1 MRIIAGCAAALL
13 IIGLSQAIAAAADG
27 PGESVI
33 VELAGGSSGLHADV
47 VVPALAGAKDVRR
60 LGVVDGY
67 SATVS
72 PQQLAQLRADSRVAR
87 VVPDALIRIPQQAK
101 PDPVL
106 SLSGGGALPG
116 ACAPNGGVQLNPE
129 AVEVIH
135 AVSDD
140 PHAQTARSLGATG
153 AGVTVG
159 DIAGSIDVNTPELI
173 RDDGSHVISSYQD
186 FTGEGGA
193 VISEDGESF
202 LDDGMIAAQGN
213 GVYDLA
219 TYTAKHLPQPCRIK
233 VEGVA
238 PQVNLTAYKVYAA
251 NDYTTTSA
259 FLQSIEYA
267 VYTDHVNV
275 LNEEAGSFPMP
286 DTSADLIKTANAN
299 AMAAGVVITVPSYD
313 SGLNSTIWSPASQPG
328 VISVGAST
336 TFRSYAQVNEAGLTD
351 VGGTGWVSDNIS
363 SLSSGGFTEQG
374 RGIDIVAPGDLDWA
388 ICTADPKAAPG
399 CVDYNGKPSGVTLS
413 GGTSEAGPLVAGV
426 AALVIQAYR
435 DTHGG
440 ATPSPSLVG
449 RLITGTADDLGI
461 AGFEQGAGRV
471 DAYRAVQAARSVS
484 TSDGAGKAVGGN
496 VIADTD
502 QLDGVGAPGSDQ
514 QFTVNLTNTGAA
526 AQTLD
531 LAGRALGVNRDVAG
545 VDAQLT
551 SSSPTYV
558 DARGRTRAY
567 VKVPFDVPAGSDR
580 LDADIAN
587 PGTGKTTLDLLLLD
601 PKGRVAGYSLPQGSG
616 NHGHSDVG
624 SPMPGRWT
632 AVIGDTQA
640 SNAYTGV
647 VHFAASVASNR
658 PFGTV
663 MPSRVVLQP
672 GKSAKVKVNVKLPS
686 QPGDMSAAF
695 TFGGSSV
702 PMSLR
707 SLVPV
712 RGGVGTFTAD
722 MTGGNG
728 RAGTPAQT
736 FFYNVDVPAGRPA
749 LDVSTVLA
757 DVDPYYTY
765 LISPDGQTAAQGSNQ
780 LPVGQGT
787 VVSGN
792 GTRLHT
798 VNPAA
803 GRWTVIITFT
813 NPVVGDALHTKLNGR
828 ITFDAVAP
836 KVTGLPVSGTIKA
849 GSTQVVAVTVR
860 NDSPAVGSYF
870 LDARLAQSVTTV
882 VTPLSPTDHIV
893 VPMPQSEAYPLWNVP
908 SNTSSVTVL
917 ANSTAPVV
925 FDAGP
930 YNGEPDIGSTA
941 VGNSAVASYSA
952 PNVTPGLWYALPNA
966 GGANGAGPAQSAD
979 VSMSMAVTTRA
990 FDPAAQSPS
999 GDLWNGEFHPVV
1011 VRPGQ
1016 STTLYLTIHPTGP
1029 VGSVADGDLFLDDSS
1044 ALTQYGNSPSADQ
1057 LAGLHY
1063 HYTVG

>member
-13 IIGLSQAIAAAADG
+13 VTGSSQAIAAASPGA
-27 PGESVI
+27 GESVI
-33 VELAGGSSGLHADV
+33 VELAGGAGLRANASI
-47 VVPALAGAKDVRR
+47 PALVGAKDVRR
-60 LGVVDGY
+60 LGVVNGY
-67 SATVS
+67 SAIVT
-72 PQQLAQLRADSRVAR
+72 PQQLAQLRSDSRVAK
-87 VVPDALIRIPQQAK
+87 VVPDALIRIPQQAR
-101 PDPVL
+101 P
-106 SLSGGGALPG
+106 SSAGGGALPG
-116 ACAPNGGVQLNPE
+116 ACAANGGVQLNPE

-140 PHAQTARSLGATG
+140 PSAKTARSLGATG

-159 DIAGSIDVNTPELI
+159 DIAGSIDVNSPELV
-173 RDDGSHVISSYQD
+173 RRDGSHVITSYQD

-202 LDDGMIAAQGN
+202 LDDGMIAAQGK

-219 TYTAKHLPQPCRIK
+219 TYTAHPLPQPCRIK

-299 AMAAGVVITVPSYD
+299 AMAAGVTITVPSYD

-336 TFRSYAQVNEAGLTD
+336 TFRSYAQVGQAGLPD

-388 ICTADPKAAPG
+388 ICTADAKVAPG
-399 CVDYNGKPSGVTLS
+399 CVDDTGKPSGVTLS

-435 DTHGG
+435 DMHGG

-449 RLITGTADDLGI
+449 HLITSTADDLGI

-484 TSDGAGKAVGGN
+484 TSDGSPAAVGGN

-502 QLDGVGAPGSDQ
+502 QLDAVGAPGSDQ
-514 QFTVNLTNTGAA
+514 QFTVNLTNTGSAA
-526 AQTLD
+526 RVVD
-531 LAGRALGVNRDVAG
+531 LAGRTLGASRQILAT
-545 VDAQLT
+545 DAQV
-551 SSSPTYV
+551 SASGPSYV
-558 DARGRTRAY
+558 DARGRKRAY

-587 PGTGKTTLDLLLLD
+587 PGTGKTTVDLLLLD

-624 SPMPGRWT
+624 SPMAGRWT
-632 AVIGDTQA
+632 AVIAATQG
-640 SNAYTGV
+640 STGYTGV

-663 MPSRVVLQP
+663 MPSRVVLRP
-672 GKSAKVKVNVKLPS
+672 GTSAKVKVDVKLAA
-686 QPGDMSAAF
+686 QPGDVSAAL
-695 TFGGSSV
+695 TFNGSSV

-707 SLVPV
+707 TLVPV
-712 RGGVGTFTAD
+712 RGGSGEFVAD

-728 RAGTPAQT
+728 RGGTPAQT
-736 FFYNVDVPAGRPA
+736 FFYNFDVPAGKPA

-757 DVDPYYTY
+757 EKDPYYTY

-780 LPVGQGT
+780 LPVGQGA
-787 VVSGN
+787 VVTGN

-798 VNPAA
+798 VKPAA
-803 GRWTVIITFT
+803 GRWTVIVTFT
-813 NPVVGDALHTKLNGR
+813 NPVLGDTLHTKLSGR
-828 ITFDAVAP
+828 VSFDP
-836 KVTGLPVSGTIKA
+836 VTPTVSGLPAGGTIKA
-849 GSTQVVAVTVR
+849 GTTQVVAVTVR
-860 NDSPAVGSYF
+860 NNSPAVGSYF
-870 LDARLAQSVTTV
+870 LDARLAQSVTTTL
-882 VTPLSPTDHIV
+882 TPLTPTDNVV
-893 VPMPQSEAYPLWNVP
+893 VPMPQTEATPLWSVP
-908 SNTSSVTVL
+908 TNTSSVSVV
-917 ANSTAPVV
+917 AQGTAPVV

-930 YNGEPDIGSTA
+930 YNGEPDLGSTS
-941 VGNSAVASYSA
+941 VGNAAVASYSA
-952 PNVTPGLWYALPNA
+952 ANVTPGLWYALPNA
-966 GGANGAGPAQSAD
+966 VGAQGSGPAKSFTVGMA
-979 VSMSMAVTTRA
+979 MSVVTRA
-990 FDPAAQSPS
+990 FDPGAQSPS
-999 GDLWNGEFHPVV
+999 GDLWGGDFHPVIV
-1011 VRPGQ
+1011 QPGEA
-1016 STTLYLTIHPTGP
+1016 TTLYLTLHPTGP
-1029 VGSVADGDLFLDDSS
+1029 VGSVVDGTLFVDDSS
-1044 ALTQYGNSPSADQ
+1044 ALTQYGNSPSADE
-1057 LAGLHY
+1057 LVALPY
-1063 HYTVG
+1063 RYTVG

>member
-13 IIGLSQAIAAAADG
+13 IVSGPIVGSPQAIAAADVG
-27 PGESVI
+27 PDSPVV
-33 VELAGGSSGLHADV
+33 VELAGGGGVHADASI
-47 VVPALAGAKDVRR
+47 PALAGAQDVRR
-60 LGVVDGY
+60 LGVVNGY

-72 PQQLAQLRADSRVAR
+72 PQQLARLRADSRVAK
-87 VVPDALIRIPQQAK
+87 VVPDALIWIPRQDKAATAA
-101 PDPVL
+101 
-106 SLSGGGALPG
+106 GGQALPG

-129 AVEVIH
+129 AVGVIH

-140 PHAQTARSLGATG
+140 PAAKTARSLGATG

-159 DIAGSIDVNTPELI
+159 DIAGSIDVNTPELV
-173 RDDGSHVISSYQD
+173 RPDGSHVITSYQD
-186 FTGEGGA
+186 FTGEGGS
-193 VISEDGESF
+193 VVSEDIESF

-219 TYTAKHLPQPCRIK
+219 GYTARHLPTPCRIR

-238 PQVNLTAYKVYAA
+238 PRVNLTAYKVYGS

-259 FLQSIEYA
+259 FLQAIDYA

-299 AMAAGVVITVPSYD
+299 AMAAGVTITVPSYD

-336 TFRSYAQVNEAGLTD
+336 TYRSYAQVNEAGLAD

-388 ICTADPKAAPG
+388 ICTADPKAAPD
-399 CVDYNGKPSGVTLS
+399 CVDYNGKPSGVYLS

-435 DTHGG
+435 ETHGG
-440 ATPSPSLVG
+440 VTPSPALVSH
-449 RLITGTADDLGI
+449 LITGTADDLGI
-461 AGFEQGAGRV
+461 AAFEQGAGRV
-471 DAYRAVQAARSVS
+471 DAYRAVQAARSVG
-484 TSDGAGKAVGGN
+484 DN

-502 QLDGVGAPGSDQ
+502 QLDAVGTAGSDQ
-514 QFTVNLTNTGAA
+514 QFTVNLTNTGATA
-526 AQTLD
+526 KTVD
-531 LAGRALGVNRDVAG
+531 LAGRTQGTSRAVRDADV
-545 VDAQLT
+545 QL
-551 SSSPTYV
+551 SASDPTYV
-558 DARGRTRAY
+558 SARGATRGY

-580 LDADIAN
+580 LDAEFAN
-587 PGTGKTTLDLLLLD
+587 PGADKTTVDMLLLD
-601 PKGRVAGYSLPQGSG
+601 PKGRVAGYSLPEGIG

-624 SPMPGRWT
+624 SPVAGHWT
-632 AVIGDTQA
+632 AVIAATRSANGYQ
-640 SNAYTGV
+640 GV
-647 VHFAASVASNR
+647 VHFEARVASNR

-663 MPSRVVLQP
+663 TPSKVVLPP
-672 GKSAKVKVNVKLPS
+672 GKSAKVKVNVKLPTEA
-686 QPGDMSAAF
+686 GDVSAAL
-695 TFGGSSV
+695 TYTGGSL
-702 PMSLR
+702 PISLR
-707 SLVPV
+707 TLVPI
-712 RGGVGTFTAD
+712 RGGVGTFAAD

-728 RAGTPAQT
+728 RTGTPAQT
-736 FFYNVDVPAGRPA
+736 FFYNVDVPAGKPA

-757 DVDPYYTY
+757 DKDPYYTY

-780 LPVGQGT
+780 LPVGQGAT
-787 VVSGN
+787 VSGN
-792 GTRLHT
+792 GTRLHA

-813 NPVVGDALHTKLNGR
+813 NPVLGNAIHTPLTGR
-828 ITFDAVAP
+828 VTFDPVAP
-836 KVTGLPVSGTIKA
+836 KVSGLPTGGVVKA
-849 GSTQVVAVTVR
+849 GSTQVVAVTVH

-870 LDARLAQSVTTV
+870 LDARLAQSVSMTLK
-882 VTPLSPTDHIV
+882 PLTPTDSIV
-893 VPMPQSEAYPLWNVP
+893 VPMPQTENTPLWNVP
-908 SNTSSVTVL
+908 TNTSSVSLL
-917 ANSTAPVV
+917 AQGTAPVM

-941 VGNSAVASYSA
+941 FGNSAVASFSA
-952 PNVTPGLWYALPNA
+952 DNVTPGLWYATLSA
-966 GGANGAGPAQSAD
+966 VGPGPIQPFTA
-979 VSMSMAVTTRA
+979 SMAMNVTTRA
-990 FDPAAQSPS
+990 FDSDAQSPS
-999 GDLWNGEFHPVV
+999 GSLWGNDFHPVIV
-1011 VRPGQ
+1011 QPGQ
-1016 STTLYLTIHPTGP
+1016 TTTLYLTIHPTGP
-1029 VGSVADGDLFLDDSS
+1029 VGSIVDGTLFLDDSS

-1057 LAGLHY
+1057 LAALHY

>member
-13 IIGLSQAIAAAADG
+13 VIGSSQAIAAAAPAG
-27 PGESVI
+27 AGESVI
-33 VELAGGSSGLHADV
+33 VELAGSAGLQANV
-47 VVPALAGAKDVRR
+47 SVPALAAAKDVRR
-60 LGVVDGY
+60 LGVVNGY

-72 PQQLAQLRADSRVAR
+72 PQQLAELRADSRVAR
-87 VVPDALIRIPQQAK
+87 VVPNALIRIPRQTK
-101 PDPVL
+101 PDV
-106 SLSGGGALPG
+106 SVGGGALPG
-116 ACAPNGGVQLNPE
+116 ACAPDGGVQLNPE

-140 PHAQTARSLGATG
+140 PQAKTARSLGATG
-153 AGVTVG
+153 AGVTIG

-173 RDDGSHVISSYQD
+173 RADGSHVITSYQD

-219 TYTAKHLPQPCRIK
+219 DYTAKHLPQPCRIR

-251 NDYTTTSA
+251 NDYTTTAA

-336 TFRSYAQVNEAGLTD
+336 TFRSYAQVDEAGVAD

-388 ICTADPKAAPG
+388 ICTADAKAAPD
-399 CVDYNGKPSGVTLS
+399 CLNYAGKPSGVTLS

-426 AALVIQAYR
+426 AALVIQSYR

-449 RLITGTADDLGI
+449 HLITSTADDLGI
-461 AGFEQGAGRV
+461 VGSEQGSGRV
-471 DAYRAVQAARSVS
+471 DAYRAVQAAQSVS
-484 TSDGAGKAVGGN
+484 TSDGAGASFGSN

-514 QFTVNLTNTGAA
+514 QFAVNLTNTGSA
-526 AQTLD
+526 AQTVN
-531 LAGRALGVNRDVAG
+531 LAGRALSASHEVLAT
-545 VDAQLT
+545 DAQLT
-551 SSSPTYV
+551 SSSSTYV

-567 VKVPFDVPAGSDR
+567 VKVPFDVPVGSDR

-587 PGTGKTTLDLLLLD
+587 PGTGKTTVDLLLLD
-601 PKGRVAGYSLPQGSG
+601 PKGRVAGYSLPEGAG

-624 SPMPGRWT
+624 SPTPGRWT
-632 AVIGDTQA
+632 AVIAATRA

-663 MPSRVVLQP
+663 TPSRVVLEP

-686 QPGDMSAAF
+686 QPGDVSAAL
-695 TFGGSSV
+695 TFNGGSV
-702 PMSLR
+702 PMTLR

-712 RGGVGTFTAD
+712 RGGVGTFVAD

-728 RAGTPAQT
+728 RGGTPAQT
-736 FFYNVDVPAGRPA
+736 FFYNVDVPAGKPA

-757 DVDPYYTY
+757 DKDPYYTY

-780 LPVGQGT
+780 LPVGQGA

-792 GTRLHT
+792 GTRLHA

-803 GRWTVIITFT
+803 GRWTVIVTFT
-813 NPVVGDALHTKLNGR
+813 NPVLGDVLHTRLSGR
-828 ITFDAVAP
+828 ITFDPVVP
-836 KVTGLPVSGTIKA
+836 KVTGLPVGGTIKA

-860 NDSPAVGSYF
+860 NDSLAVGSYF
-870 LDARLAQSVTTV
+870 LDARLAQSVSMTL
-882 VTPLSPTDHIV
+882 TPLSPTDAVV
-893 VPMPQSEAYPLWNVP
+893 VPMPQTEATPLWMVP
-908 SNTSSVTVL
+908 TNTSAVSVV
-917 ANSTAPVV
+917 AQGDGPVV
-925 FDAGP
+925 FDTAP
-930 YNGEPDIGSTA
+930 YNGEPDLGSTA
-941 VGNSAVASYSA
+941 VGNTAFASYSA
-952 PNVTPGLWYALPNA
+952 ENVTPGLWYALPDA
-966 GGANGAGPAQSAD
+966 VGANGAGPAKT
-979 VSMSMAVTTRA
+979 VTTSMSMSVTTRA
-990 FDPAAQSPS
+990 FDGAAQSPS
-999 GDLWNGEFHPVV
+999 GSLWQGEFHPVV
-1011 VRPGQ
+1011 VQPGQ
-1016 STTLYLTIHPTGP
+1016 STTLYLTIHPSGA
-1029 VGSVADGDLFLDDSS
+1029 VGSVVDGTLFLDDSS

-1057 LAGLHY
+1057 LVALPY
-1063 HYTVG
+1063 RYTVG

>member
-13 IIGLSQAIAAAADG
+13 IMGSSPAIAAASTG

-33 VELAGGSSGLHADV
+33 VELAGSAGMRANV
-47 VVPALAGAKDVRR
+47 AVPALAGARDVRR
-60 LGVVDGY
+60 LGVVNGY
-67 SATVS
+67 SATVT

-87 VVPDALIRIPQQAK
+87 VVPDALIRIPKQAK
-101 PDPVL
+101 PV
-106 SLSGGGALPG
+106 SAAGGALPG
-116 ACAPNGGVQLNPE
+116 ACAPDGGVQLNPE

-140 PHAQTARSLGATG
+140 PAAKTARSLGATG

-159 DIAGSIDVNTPELI
+159 DIAGSIDVNSPELV
-173 RDDGSHVISSYQD
+173 RADGSHVITSYQD

-193 VISEDGESF
+193 VVSEDGESF

-219 TYTAKHLPQPCRIK
+219 GYTAHHLPQPCRIR

-238 PQVNLTAYKVYAA
+238 PRVNLTAYKVYAA

-336 TFRSYAQVNEAGLTD
+336 TFRSYAQVGEAGLAD

-388 ICTADPKAAPG
+388 ICTADAKIAPD
-399 CVDYNGKPSGVTLS
+399 CVDDNGKPSGVTLS

-449 RLITGTADDLGI
+449 HLITSTADDLGI

-484 TSDGAGKAVGGN
+484 TSDGAGKSAGDN
-496 VIADTD
+496 IIADTD

-514 QFTVNLTNTGAA
+514 QFTVNLTNTGATA
-526 AQTLD
+526 KTVD
-531 LAGRALGVNRDVAG
+531 LAGRTLGASRTVLAT
-545 VDAQLT
+545 DAQL
-551 SSSPTYV
+551 SASGPTYV

-580 LDADIAN
+580 LDTDIAN
-587 PGTGKTTLDLLLLD
+587 PGTGKTTVDLMLLD
-601 PKGRVAGYSLPQGSG
+601 PKGRVAGYSLPQGAG

-624 SPMPGRWT
+624 SPTPGRWT
-632 AVIGDTQA
+632 AVIAATQTA
-640 SNAYTGV
+640 TGYTGP
-647 VHFAASVASNR
+647 VHFEASVASNR

-663 MPSRVVLQP
+663 TPSHVTVQS
-672 GKSAKVKVNVKLPS
+672 GKSAKVKVNVKLPA
-686 QPGDMSAAF
+686 QPGDLSAAL
-695 TFGGSSV
+695 TFNGSSV
-702 PMSLR
+702 PMTLR
-707 SLVPV
+707 TLVPI

-736 FFYNVDVPAGRPA
+736 FFYNVDVPAGKPA

-757 DVDPYYTY
+757 DTDPYYTY
-765 LISPDGQTAAQGSNQ
+765 LISPDGQTASQGSNQ
-780 LPVGQGT
+780 LPVGQGA

-792 GTRLHT
+792 GTRLHA

-813 NPVVGDALHTKLNGR
+813 NPVLGDALHTKLTGR
-828 ITFDAVAP
+828 VTFDPVTP
-836 KVTGLPVSGTIKA
+836 KVTGLPVGGTIKS
-849 GSTQVVAVTVR
+849 GTTQVVAVTVR
-860 NDSPAVGSYF
+860 NNSPAVGSYF
-870 LDARLAQSVTTV
+870 LDARLAQSVTTT
-882 VTPLSPTDHIV
+882 VTPLSPTDNIV
-893 VPMPQSEAYPLWNVP
+893 VPMPQTEATPLWIVP
-908 SNTSSVTVL
+908 TNTSSVSVV
-917 ANSTAPVV
+917 AQGTAPVV
-925 FDAGP
+925 FDTGP
-930 YNGEPDIGSTA
+930 YNGEPDLGSTS
-941 VGNSAVASYSA
+941 VGNAAFASYSA
-952 PNVTPGLWYALPNA
+952 PNVTPGLWYAVPNA
-966 GGANGAGPAQSAD
+966 VGANGAGAAKSFTT
-979 VSMSMAVTTRA
+979 SMAMTVTTRA
-990 FDPAAQSPS
+990 FDGAAQSPS
-999 GDLWNGEFHPVV
+999 GSLWQGEFHPVV
-1011 VRPGQ
+1011 VQPGQ
-1016 STTLYLTIHPTGP
+1016 TTTLYLTIHPTAA
-1029 VGSVADGDLFLDDSS
+1029 VGTVVDGDLFVDDSS
-1044 ALTQYGNSPSADQ
+1044 ALTQYGSSPSADQ
-1057 LAGLHY
+1057 LATLHY